1 MARRRRHFGGDRLM
15 HPASPRLVQ
24 PSSVTGGWYPWY
36 VAGLLA
42 MAHLVSFV
50 DRFVLS
56 LVMEPLKLDLGISDT
71 ELGLLQG
78 TGFVILYVVVAVPL
92 GRMADQVNRRNLI
105 VIGIVLWSIATALCG
120 LADSFGSLFLA
131 RLGVGF
137 GEAALVPAAM
147 SLLATYFP
155 KEKLGRAVS
164 LFTTG
169 ASLGKSAAMIGGGAV
184 LALLVAQG
192 GLTLPMVGTLQP
204 WQGTFVFMAL
214 PGLALALIIALTL
227 REPKRVQVADP
238 LAKPGFGPAIAHA
251 RAHRSAYMPHVAA
264 SVAVVLLIQ
273 TIAAWSATFYVRLFD
288 MTPSQAGLL
297 VGSVIL
303 VAAPLGHLS
312 GGWLTDRFARSGAPS
327 PAAPVIAI
335 GLLGAVPAMLVFALS
350 RDIATSV
357 VAYGLLNFSLTL
369 GSPASLAG
377 VQMLTPP
384 AMRGVVTSVFLAI
397 VTLVGIGLGPPLVGA
412 ITDFVF
418 ADPDKLNL
426 SLLAM
431 VLVVAS
437 LGATMAMASRTAF
450 GRTMRAL
457 E

>member
-1 MARRRRHFGGDRLM
+1 
-15 HPASPRLVQ
+15 
-24 PSSVTGGWYPWY
+24 
-36 VAGLLA
+36 

-78 TGFVILYVVVAVPL
+78 TGFVILYVVVAIPL

-184 LALLVAQG
+184 LALLVAKG
-192 GLTLPMVGTLQP
+192 GLALPVIGQLAP
-204 WQGTFVFMAL
+204 WQGTFVIMAL
-214 PGLALALIIALTL
+214 PGFALALVIALTL
-227 REPKRVQVADP
+227 REPKRAPVADP
-238 LAKPGFGPAIAHA
+238 LAKPGFGPAVAHA
-251 RAHRSAYMPHVAA
+251 RAHRSAYIPHVAA
-264 SVAVVLLIQ
+264 SITVVLLVQ

-303 VAAPLGHLS
+303 VAGPLGHLS
-312 GGWLTDRFARSGAPS
+312 GGWLTDRFARNGAPS
-327 PAAPVIAI
+327 PAAPVMTI
-335 GLLGAVPAMLVFALS
+335 GLLGAIPAMLVFAFS
-350 RDIATSV
+350 RDVVTSV

-369 GSPASLAG
+369 GAPASLAG

-397 VTLVGIGLGPPLVGA
+397 VTMVGIGVGPPLVGA

-418 ADPDKLNL
+418 GDPDKLNL

-437 LGATMAMASRTAF
+437 FGAAMAMASRTAF
-450 GRTMRAL
+450 GRTMRTL

>member
-1 MARRRRHFGGDRLM
+1 MAA
-15 HPASPRLVQ
+15 ASPRLSP
-24 PSSVTGGWYPWY
+24 PSLIGGWYPWY

-42 MAHLVSFV
+42 VAHLVSFV

-78 TGFVILYVVVAVPL
+78 TGFVILYVVAAVPL
-92 GRMADQVNRRNLI
+92 GRLADQVNRRNLI
-105 VIGIVLWSIATALCG
+105 VVGIILWSIATALCG
-120 LADSFGSLFLA
+120 LANSFGSLFLA

-147 SLLATYFP
+147 SLLAAYFR
-155 KEKLGRAVS
+155 KEQLGRAVS

-184 LALLVAQG
+184 LAILVAKG
-192 GLTLPMVGTLQP
+192 GLMLPMIGNLQP
-204 WQGTFVFMAL
+204 WQGTFVIMAL
-214 PGLALALIIALTL
+214 PGLVLALVIALTL
-227 REPKRVQVADP
+227 REPKRAEASDP
-238 LAKPGFGPAIAHA
+238 RTKPGFGPAIAHA
-251 RAHRSAYMPHVAA
+251 REHRGAYIPHVAA
-264 SVAVVLLIQ
+264 SIAVVLLVQ

-297 VGSVIL
+297 VGGVIL
-303 VAAPLGHLS
+303 VAGPLGHLS
-312 GGWLTDRFARSGAPS
+312 GGWLTDRFARNGAPS
-327 PAAPVIAI
+327 PAAPVMAI
-335 GLLGAVPAMLVFALS
+335 GLLGAIPAMLVFAFS
-350 RDIATSV
+350 RDVATSV
-357 VAYGLLNFSLTL
+357 IAYGLLNFSLTM
-369 GSPASLAG
+369 GAPASLAG

-418 ADPDKLNL
+418 ADPDKLNF

-431 VLVVAS
+431 VLVVACF
-437 LGATMAMASRTAF
+437 GATMAMASRTAF
-450 GRTMRAL
+450 GKTMRAL
-457 E
+457 G

>member
-1 MARRRRHFGGDRLM
+1 M
-15 HPASPRLVQ
+15 HPVPSRLAP
-24 PSSVTGGWYPWY
+24 PSSLIGGWYPWY

-42 MAHLVSFV
+42 VAHLVSFV

-184 LALLVAQG
+184 LALLVAKG
-192 GLTLPMVGTLQP
+192 GLALPMIGQLAP
-204 WQGTFVFMAL
+204 WQGTFVIMAL
-214 PGLALALIIALTL
+214 PGFALALVIALTL
-227 REPKRVQVADP
+227 REPKRAPVADP

-251 RAHRSAYMPHVAA
+251 RAHRSAYIPHVAA
-264 SVAVVLLIQ
+264 SITVVLLVQ

-303 VAAPLGHLS
+303 VAGPLGHLS
-312 GGWLTDRFARSGAPS
+312 GGWLTDRFARNGAQS
-327 PAAPVIAI
+327 PAAPVMTI
-335 GLLGAVPAMLVFALS
+335 GLLGAIPAMLVFAFS
-350 RDIATSV
+350 RDVATSV

-369 GSPASLAG
+369 GAPASLAG

-397 VTLVGIGLGPPLVGA
+397 VTMVGIGVGPPLVGA

-418 ADPDKLNL
+418 GDPDKLNL

-437 LGATMAMASRTAF
+437 FGAAAAMASRTAF
-450 GRTMRAL
+450 GRTMRTL

>member
-1 MARRRRHFGGDRLM
+1 MQAAAPGV
-15 HPASPRLVQ
+15 AS

-42 MAHLVSFV
+42 VAHLVSFV

-105 VIGIVLWSIATALCG
+105 VAGIILWSIATALCG

-147 SLLATYFP
+147 SLLAAYFP

-184 LALLVAQG
+184 LALLVFQG
-192 GLTLPMVGTLQP
+192 GLMLPGLGRLEP
-204 WQGTFVFMAL
+204 WQGTFVIMAL
-214 PGLALALIIALTL
+214 PGLVLAAAIALTL
-227 REPKRVQVADP
+227 REPPRVAVKDS
-238 LAKPGFGPAIAHA
+238 LAKPGFGPAIAYA
-251 RAHRSAYMPHVAA
+251 KAHRRAYVPHVAA
-264 SVAVVLLIQ
+264 SIAVVLLIQ
-273 TIAAWSATFYVRLFD
+273 TVSAWSATFYVRLFD
-288 MTPSQAGLL
+288 MTPSEAGFL

-303 VAAPLGHLS
+303 VAGPLGHLS
-312 GGWLTDRFARSGAPS
+312 GGWLTDYFARSGARS
-327 PAAPVIAI
+327 PAAPVMAI
-335 GLLGAVPAMLVFALS
+335 GLLAAIPVMIVFAFS
-350 RDIATSV
+350 RDV
-357 VAYGLLNFSLTL
+357 VVSIIAYGLFNFALTL
-369 GSPASLAG
+369 GAPASLAG
-377 VQMLTPP
+377 IQMLTPP
-384 AMRGVVTSVFLAI
+384 AMRGVMTSVFLAI
-397 VTLVGIGLGPPLVGA
+397 VTMVGIGLGPPMVGV
-412 ITDFVF
+412 ITDFAF

-437 LGATMAMASRTAF
+437 LGAIMALMSRAAF
-450 GRTMRAL
+450 ARTLRAL

>member
-1 MARRRRHFGGDRLM
+1 MRTAAPHG
-15 HPASPRLVQ
+15 HSAPA
-24 PSSVTGGWYPWY
+24 TIGGWYPWY

-42 MAHLVSFV
+42 VAHLISFV

-78 TGFVILYVVVAVPL
+78 TGFVLLYVVIAVPL

-105 VIGIVLWSIATALCG
+105 VAGIVLWSIATALCG

-147 SLLATYFP
+147 SLLAAYFP

-164 LFTTG
+164 MFTTG
-169 ASLGKSAAMIGGGAV
+169 ASLGKSAAMIGGGAI
-184 LALLVAQG
+184 LALLVVQG
-192 GLTLPMVGTLQP
+192 GLKLPGIDLLAP
-204 WQGTFVFMAL
+204 WQGTFVIMAL
-214 PGLALALIIALTL
+214 PGLVLAAAIALTL
-227 REPKRVQVADP
+227 REPPRPPATDP

-251 RAHRSAYMPHVAA
+251 KAHRSAYIPHVAA
-264 SVAVVLLIQ
+264 SITVVLLIQ
-273 TIAAWSATFYVRLFD
+273 TVAAWSVTFYVRLFD
-288 MTPSQAGLL
+288 TTPTQAGLL

-303 VAAPLGHLS
+303 VAGPLGHLT
-312 GGWLTDRFARSGAPS
+312 GGWLTDRFARNGARS
-327 PAAPVIAI
+327 PAAPVIVL
-335 GLLGAVPAMLVFALS
+335 GLLGAIPAMAVFAFS
-350 RDIATSV
+350 RDLSV
-357 VAYGLLNFSLTL
+357 SILAYGVLNFALTL
-369 GSPASLAG
+369 GAPSSLAG

-418 ADPDKLNL
+418 ADPQKLNL
-426 SLLAM
+426 SLFVV
-431 VLVVAS
+431 VLIVAAF
-437 LGATMAMASRTAF
+437 GAVMALASRAAF
-450 GRTMRAL
+450 ARTLRAL

>member
-1 MARRRRHFGGDRLM
+1 MQA
-15 HPASPRLVQ
+15 ASR
-24 PSSVTGGWYPWY
+24 PSSPGGWYPWY

-42 MAHLVSFV
+42 VAHLVSFV
-50 DRFVLS
+50 DRYVLS

-78 TGFVILYVVVAVPL
+78 TGFVIFYVVVAVPL
-92 GRMADQVNRRNLI
+92 GQMADQVNRRNLI

-147 SLLATYFP
+147 SLLAAYFP
-155 KEKLGRAVS
+155 KEQLGRAIS

-169 ASLGKSAAMIGGGAV
+169 ASLGKSAALIGGGAV
-184 LALLVAQG
+184 LALLVTQG
-192 GLTLPMVGTLQP
+192 GLTLPVAGNLAP
-204 WQGTFVFMAL
+204 WQGTFVIMAL
-214 PGLALALIIALTL
+214 PGLALAAIIALTL
-227 REPKRVQVADP
+227 REPKRGESADP
-238 LAKPGFGPAIAHA
+238 LAKPGFGRALAHA
-251 RAHRSAYMPHVAA
+251 KEHRRAYIPHVAA
-264 SVAVVLLIQ
+264 SITVVLLIQ
-273 TIAAWSATFYVRLFD
+273 TIAAWSTTFYVRLFE

-303 VAAPLGHLS
+303 IAGPLGHLS
-312 GGWLTDRFARSGAPS
+312 GGWMTDRFARNGAPS
-327 PAAPVIAI
+327 PAAPVMTI
-335 GLLGAVPAMLVFALS
+335 GLLGAIPAMLIFAYS
-350 RDIATSV
+350 RDITTSI

-369 GSPASLAG
+369 GAPASLAG

-384 AMRGVVTSVFLAI
+384 AMRGVVTSIFLAI
-397 VTLVGIGLGPPLVGA
+397 VTMVGIGFGPPVVGA

-426 SLLAM
+426 SLLGM

-437 LGATMAMASRTAF
+437 FGATMAMASRTAF
-450 GRTMRAL
+450 ARTMRAL

>member
-1 MARRRRHFGGDRLM
+1 MR
-15 HPASPRLVQ
+15 PAAANSAPTAL
-24 PSSVTGGWYPWY
+24 VTGGWYPWY

-42 MAHLVSFV
+42 VAHLISFV

-78 TGFVILYVVVAVPL
+78 TGFVILYVIVAVPL

-105 VIGIVLWSIATALCG
+105 IAGIILWSIATAMCG
-120 LADSFGSLFLA
+120 LADGFGSLFLA

-147 SLLATYFP
+147 SLLAAYFP

-184 LALLVAQG
+184 LALLVFQG
-192 GLTLPMVGTLQP
+192 GLMLPGIGRLEP
-204 WQGTFVFMAL
+204 WQGTFVIMAL
-214 PGLALALIIALTL
+214 PGLLLAGAIALTL
-227 REPKRVQVADP
+227 REPPRAPVKDP

-251 RAHRSAYMPHVAA
+251 KAHRSAYIPHVFA
-264 SVAVVLLIQ
+264 SIAVVLLIQ
-273 TIAAWSATFYVRLFD
+273 TVSAWSATFYVRLVD
-288 MTPSQAGLL
+288 MTPSQAGFL

-303 VAAPLGHLS
+303 VAGPAGHLS
-312 GGWLTDRFARSGAPS
+312 GGWLTDYFARTGARS
-327 PAAPVIAI
+327 PAAPVMAI
-335 GLLGAVPAMLVFALS
+335 GLLSAIPVMFVFAFS
-350 RDIATSV
+350 REIFVSIA
-357 VAYGLLNFSLTL
+357 AYGLFNFALTL
-369 GSPASLAG
+369 GAPASLAG
-377 VQMLTPP
+377 IQMLTPP
-384 AMRGVVTSVFLAI
+384 AMRGVMTSVFLAI
-397 VTLVGIGLGPPLVGA
+397 VTMVGIGFGPPMVGLL
-412 ITDFVF
+412 TDFAF
-418 ADPDKLNL
+418 ADPNKLNL
-426 SLLAM
+426 ALLAM

-437 LGATMAMASRTAF
+437 LGATMALVSRKAF
-450 GRTMRAL
+450 ARTLAAL

>member
-1 MARRRRHFGGDRLM
+1 MQT
-15 HPASPRLVQ
+15 ASPRLAQ
-24 PSSVTGGWYPWY
+24 PTSVIGGWYPWY

-42 MAHLVSFV
+42 VAHLVSFV

-56 LVMEPLKLDLGISDT
+56 LVMEPLKLDLGVSDT
-71 ELGLLQG
+71 QLGLLQG

-192 GLTLPMVGTLQP
+192 GLTLPIVGTLEP

-227 REPKRVQVADP
+227 REPKRMQLADP
-238 LAKPGFGPAIAHA
+238 LARPGFGPAIAHA
-251 RAHRSAYMPHVAA
+251 RAHRSAYIPHVAA

-312 GGWLTDRFARSGAPS
+312 GGWLTDRFARKGAPS
-327 PAAPVIAI
+327 PAAPVITI

-357 VAYGLLNFSLTL
+357 IAYGLLNFSLTL

-437 LGATMAMASRTAF
+437 FGATMAMASRTAF